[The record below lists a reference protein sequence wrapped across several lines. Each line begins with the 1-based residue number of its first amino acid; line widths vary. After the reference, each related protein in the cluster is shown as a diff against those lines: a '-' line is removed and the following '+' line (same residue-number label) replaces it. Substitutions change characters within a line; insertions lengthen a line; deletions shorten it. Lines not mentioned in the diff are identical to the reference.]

1 MNRFIVLSMLM
12 FNEKSGR
19 PGPAGNTTGKAVVR
33 EVASAF
39 PHDPHPAKSQPSSG
53 CATFSHPMGE
63 GHLTFSRVRDKL
75 IPNPKARL
83 KEQFHEVCRFK
94 HVSLR
99 TEEAY
104 WGWVVR
110 LVRFFDSEINPRDLS
125 GEQLGK
131 FLSHLANV
139 GRVAAST
146 QNQALN
152 ALMFLYREVLHA
164 ERAVADFERVR
175 RPARLP
181 EVLSRNEV
189 NKLLAAVAPEHRLP
203 LQLLY
208 GTGMRLM
215 ELLRLRVKDV
225 DFERNQIIV
234 HGGKGDKDRSTMLP
248 DKLKL
253 ELQRHLERVKLI
265 HAEDLREGLGAVWLP
280 EGLARKYPK
289 AAREWG
295 WQWVFP
301 AKGLALDP
309 ESVQRGSTPIDDIGA
324 GSSRPTLRRH
334 HLKED
339 TLQRAVKLAK
349 ARVGLAKNVTP
360 HTLRH
365 SFATHL
371 LESGYDIR
379 TVQDLLGHKN
389 VSTTQIYTHV
399 MQKPGI
405 GVRSPLD
412 G

>member
-1 MNRFIVLSMLM
+1 M
-12 FNEKSGR
+12 FDEKSAR
-19 PGPAGNTTGKAVVR
+19 SVSAENT
-33 EVASAF
+33 ASASAGGF
-39 PHDPHPAKSQPSSG
+39 G
-53 CATFSHPMGE
+53 ATRG
-63 GHLTFSRVRDKL
+63 DKL
-75 IPNPKARL
+75 IPNPKTRL

-94 HVSLR
+94 HLAVRS
-99 TEEAY
+99 EEAY

-110 LVRFFDSEINPRDLS
+110 LVCFFDSKINPRDLS
-125 GEQLGK
+125 GEQLGE
-131 FLSHLANV
+131 FLSHLASV

-152 ALMFLYREVLHA
+152 ALMFLYREVLHM
-164 ERAVADFERVR
+164 ERTVAAFERVR

-181 EVLSRNEV
+181 EVLSRDEV
-189 NKLLAAVAPEHRLP
+189 KKVLAVVAPEHQLP

-208 GTGMRLM
+208 GTGLRLM

-301 AKGLALDP
+301 ARGLALDP

-324 GSSRPTLRRH
+324 GSSRPTGLGPTMRRH

-339 TLQRAVKLAK
+339 TLQRAVKLATT
-349 ARVGLAKNVTP
+349 RVGLAKNVTP

-379 TVQDLLGHKN
+379 TVQELLGHKN

-399 MQKPGI
+399 MAKPGI